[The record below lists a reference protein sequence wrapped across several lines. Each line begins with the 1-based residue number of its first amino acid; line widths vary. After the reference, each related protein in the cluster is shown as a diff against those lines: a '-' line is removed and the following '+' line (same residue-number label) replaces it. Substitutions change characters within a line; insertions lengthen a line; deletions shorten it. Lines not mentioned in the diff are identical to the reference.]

1 MHGNEMVARK
11 VESTAVAAK
20 DIDRALRSLAQQQSA
35 LEADEAHWLRIAD
48 QQKVW
53 PALGYVHALEYLED
67 VFGYAPRTAM
77 ERLRV
82 ARELGVL
89 PQLEDALRVGELSYS
104 VVRELT
110 RVATPET
117 VGRWLES
124 ARGRRFRDVEQ
135 LVSGRKK
142 GDDPN
147 DEPDP
152 ALVKHR
158 IVLELDGESF
168 ALWRHM
174 QAMVEQLHDEKLD
187 DKRLVAVI
195 GDRVLRELGAGSAEV
210 GVGSADVAIE
220 SRNTKAA
227 SRAPIDPQF
236 LIQRISSCSGCDR
249 VWQDAGG
256 VRVQVDRK
264 VLERAECN
272 AIICDDEHGK
282 RPKRTIPKRI
292 ARLVLERAQHRCQV
306 PGCRSSKHLTIHH
319 IKFFSHGGTHHPSNL
334 IVLCDGHH
342 RLLHDG
348 LLEITGRAPD
358 ELTFTRNG
366 APLRPLNDNELASA
380 RTLAAEGSSRA
391 KLDAEGSSRA
401 THAAAKHGE
410 RRSAQRPRS
419 TVVAAAPGLAEDSR
433 ALTDQALRQLG
444 FTAATAAAAVEAAC
458 DNVGADAELGVLL
471 REALRHCNHARL

>member
-1 MHGNEMVARK
+1 MLGNT
-11 VESTAVAAK
+11 TAEKMGERAAPNAK
-20 DIDRALRSLAQQQSA
+20 QIDRALRSLAQQHSA
-35 LEADEAHWLRIAD
+35 LDADEAHWLRIAED
-48 QQKVW
+48 AKAW

-104 VVRELT
+104 AVRELT

-117 VGRWLES
+117 VEQWIEQ

-135 LVSGRKK
+135 MVSGRTK
-142 GDDPN
+142 GDRPEDA
-147 DEPDP
+147 PDP

-158 IVLELDGESF
+158 IVLEVDGESF

-174 QAMVEQLHDEKLD
+174 QAMFEQLHDEKLD
-187 DKRLVAVI
+187 DKRLVVAI
-195 GDRVLRELGAGSAEV
+195 GDRVLRELAAGASDGS
-210 GVGSADVAIE
+210 GDVA
-220 SRNTKAA
+220 NGKTAKHCA
-227 SRAPIDPQF
+227 IDPQF
-236 LIQRISSCSGCDR
+236 LIQKISSCSGCDR

-256 VRVQVDRK
+256 VRVEVDRK

-282 RPKRTIPKRI
+282 RPKRTMPKRT

-334 IVLCDGHH
+334 VVLCDGHH
-342 RLLHDG
+342 RLLHDD
-348 LLEITGRAPD
+348 LLQITGRAPD
-358 ELTFTRNG
+358 RLTFTRTG
-366 APLRPLNDNELASA
+366 TPMRAMNDNDVASA
-380 RTLAAEGSSRA
+380 QTLLAEGSGRA
-391 KLDAEGSSRA
+391 P
-401 THAAAKHGE
+401 HAMTKHGPRAAN
-410 RRSAQRPRS
+410 RRSPSKSSAGRPALS
-419 TVVAAAPGLAEDSR
+419 EDPR
-433 ALTDQALRQLG
+433 ALADQALRQLG
-444 FTAATAAAAVEAAC
+444 FDAATAASAVEAAC
-458 DNVGADAELGVLL
+458 ANLAADAELGVFIK
-471 REALRHCNHARL
+471 EALRHCNHARL